1 MKKHNATVQID
12 NDIGMLLLLS
22 LLVNAV
28 IGFVDYKLYQASKRN
43 DDAKKD
49 RSIKKAVQIRDT
61 MKTVF

>member
-22 LLVNAV
+22 LLVKAV

-43 DDAKKD
+43 DDSKKE
-49 RSIKKAVQIRDT
+49 RSIRMTGLFLYIEIS
-61 MKTVF
+61 